1 MVFFLSNST
10 TNSFIRSIYYNI
22 RMQLLSNSDV
32 KGPISTKQIVER
44 QDDLLHKE
52 RHHHFDT
59 LISSLLVVAL

>member
-1 MVFFLSNST
+1 V
-10 TNSFIRSIYYNI
+10 
-22 RMQLLSNSDV
+22 QLLSYSEV

-59 LISSLLVVAL
+59 LISSLLVVALWPLNCV